1 MFNRLFTVTV
11 VISFASITLAGQESD
26 SRLQPSRQT
35 ATRTSPE
42 ARSPQPSARKAYVVP
57 RTPWG
62 DPDLQGNYTNKYE
75 QGTPFERPPELEGR
89 RLEDIN
95 AAELSKIL
103 KDRQTNSIERAPFN
117 GGDPEGRIGGPAEFR
132 DNNEILKGSSAWFV
146 VDPPDGKIPPVTP
159 EAQQRIRAAR
169 RGGSSFSNG
178 PFNSQDDF
186 SLYDRCITR
195 GFPGSMLPAIYGDSY
210 QIVQGQGWVGIRYEM
225 IHETRVIPLDGRPH
239 VGKSIQMDMGDA
251 RGRWDGDT
259 LVVETT
265 NFRERS
271 VYRNASAGALKLT
284 ERFTRLSPT
293 RLDWRVTVDDATTWT
308 KPWTFAIPLTVNDDE
323 PVFEYACH
331 EGNYAVRNMLSAT
344 RAEERASSK

>member
-1 MFNRLFTVTV
+1 LGGLSWIAV
-11 VISFASITLAGQESD
+11 ASAQG
-26 SRLQPSRQT
+26 P
-35 ATRTSPE
+35 AKPGARTY
-42 ARSPQPSARKAYVVP
+42 KAP
-57 RTPWG
+57 RTAWG
-62 DPDLQGNYTNKYE
+62 DPDISGNYTNKYE

-239 VGKSIQMDMGDA
+239 VGKSIQLDMGDA
-251 RGRWDGDT
+251 RGHWDGDT

-344 RAEERASSK
+344 RAEERAGAK

>member
-1 MFNRLFTVTV
+1 MAGLSWIAV
-11 VISFASITLAGQESD
+11 AS
-26 SRLQPSRQT
+26 R
-35 ATRTSPE
+35 
-42 ARSPQPSARKAYVVP
+42 RKAPAKPGAKTYKAP
-57 RTPWG
+57 RTAWG
-62 DPDLQGNYTNKYE
+62 DPDISGNYTNKYE

-146 VDPPDGKIPPVTP
+146 VDPPDGKIPPVTA

-251 RGRWDGDT
+251 RGHWDGDT

-344 RAEERASSK
+344 RAEERARAK

>member
-1 MFNRLFTVTV
+1 LGGLSWIAV
-11 VISFASITLAGQESD
+11 ASAQG
-26 SRLQPSRQT
+26 P
-35 ATRTSPE
+35 AKPGARTY
-42 ARSPQPSARKAYVVP
+42 KAP
-57 RTPWG
+57 RTAWG
-62 DPDLQGNYTNKYE
+62 DPDISGNYTNKYE